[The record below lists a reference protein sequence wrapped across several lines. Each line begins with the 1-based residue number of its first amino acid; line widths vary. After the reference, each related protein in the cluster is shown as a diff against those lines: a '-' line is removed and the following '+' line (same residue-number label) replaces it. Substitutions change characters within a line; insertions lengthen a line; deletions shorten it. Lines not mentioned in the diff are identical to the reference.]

1 MTEEEYPP
9 DLLEAIAT
17 ADFDLLEAYYLYCT
31 FYHGGQFSDE
41 YRWLSHL
48 LLSGFKIAPNR
59 TIENASEE
67 VKDKY
72 NMLCWRY
79 QPDDAG

>member
-1 MTEEEYPP
+1 MTAVEMPP
-9 DLLEAIAT
+9 DMLEAIRD
-17 ADFDLLEAYYLYCT
+17 ADFDMLEAYYLYCS
-31 FYHGGQFSDE
+31 FYHGGQWTDE
-41 YRWLSHL
+41 YKWLSHL
-48 LLSGFKIAPNR
+48 TSSGFKISPLR

-67 VKDKY
+67 VKALY